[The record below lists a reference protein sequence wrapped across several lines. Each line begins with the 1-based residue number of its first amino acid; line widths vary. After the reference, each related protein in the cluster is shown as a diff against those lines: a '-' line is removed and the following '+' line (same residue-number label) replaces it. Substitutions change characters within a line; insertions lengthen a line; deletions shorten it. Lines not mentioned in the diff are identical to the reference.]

1 MALTNKITAI
11 ADAIRRK
18 NGETTK
24 YTMPEM
30 VTAIDALPTGGGD
43 DALFNMDASGN
54 VTGKATTINGF
65 MYNTTL
71 ASCKSIL
78 SAIGRGSVSAISAS
92 FPKCSTLGSA
102 AFCSASSLATVDFP
116 VCTSIG
122 KYAFYQCGKLNTINF
137 PACTTINTGAFY
149 QGGAL
154 TTVNFPACTNIGV
167 QAFYNSTGIT
177 TVDLAKNCT
186 ISSSA
191 FYSCSK
197 LTIFILRDTSAV
209 STLAASDAFNNTPIK
224 SGTGYIYVPD
234 DLVDSYKAATN
245 WSVYAAQ
252 IKPLSELPA

>member
-43 DALFNMDASGN
+43 DALICCDANNNFYGN
-54 VTGKATTINGF
+54 ATSLRGYS
-65 MYNTTL
+65 YNSSAASFTSALTTVCGGL
-71 ASCKSIL
+71 YVA
-78 SAIGRGSVSAISAS
+78 VSTS
-92 FPKCSTLGSA
+92 FPKCKTLYNGTFNKESKLKTA
-102 AFCSASSLATVDFP
+102 DFP
-116 VCTSIG
+116 VCMTIG
-122 KYAFYQCGKLNTINF
+122 IRVFYGCSSLRSINF
-137 PACTTINTGAFY
+137 PACTSIDSSAFY
-149 QGGAL
+149 QCGSLA
-154 TTVNFPACTNIGV
+154 TVNFPACTSIGIS
-167 QAFYNSTGIT
+167 AFRDCTSLN
-177 TVDLAKNCT
+177 TVDLSKSCT
-186 ISSSA
+186 IASSA
-191 FYSCSK
+191 FNACIFLK
-197 LTIFILRDTSAV
+197 TFILRDTSGV
-209 STLAASDAFNNTPIK
+209 STLAASDAFNNTLIK